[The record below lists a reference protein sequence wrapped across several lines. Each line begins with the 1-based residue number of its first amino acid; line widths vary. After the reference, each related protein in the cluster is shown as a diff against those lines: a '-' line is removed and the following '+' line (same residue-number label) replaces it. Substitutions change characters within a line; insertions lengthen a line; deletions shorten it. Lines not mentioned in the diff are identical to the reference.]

1 MSYLIVIKVISKGYS
16 PSWWGRDTVGV
27 WSSWSHDTCIQEA
40 ETWMLISASFIL
52 FCLGPMGCC
61 CHISGGSFSF
71 RNSLLAVIE
80 SLFLSSWQSNYHKF
94 VPCQLNNQT
103 YSFCVMTFLPLWPL
117 AHDQLMIKAFSPPL
131 HSTRWS
137 SLWLLSGHPSCC
149 PRVELQVSL

>member
-1 MSYLIVIKVISKGYS
+1 MVGKGY
-16 PSWWGRDTVGV
+16 GRRVKQLV
-27 WSSWSHDTCIQEA
+27 
-40 ETWMLISASFIL
+40 TWHMHPGSRDMNADLSFLHFIL
-52 FCLGPMGCC
+52 SGPSAYGVLLPYLRKKE
-61 CHISGGSFSF
+61 SFSF

-80 SLFLSSWQSNYHKF
+80 SLSLSSWQSNYHKF
-94 VPCQLNNQT
+94 VPCQLDNQT

-137 SLWLLSGHPSCC
+137 PPWLPSGHPSCC